1 MGIVFKTIILS
12 VLFTLNIISSSHS
25 NEPCREKDSLETLS
39 DKANAYVDEE
49 NYKEV
54 FNCSFILSE
63 IHNDVD
69 GLSWLGYLYYEG
81 LGVNVDLEKSFEY
94 SLLASEKGDP
104 FATYDLGADHYFGG
118 NPTVPTDY
126 EKSFEKLYEAY
137 YELSHFDAL
146 GSLVLLYYYGIGT
159 EKDYQKSFEL
169 LSRYDLEMLGD
180 FEKLLF
186 AEHLIRGVGT
196 EQNIELGVSIL
207 DSLSENDYI
216 FADYELNILFGKD
229 YLNKEARELKSLY
242 FYQKERD
249 SYMPFGYKGY
259 EIQEEIALLMN
270 KEKKYL
276 QAANRSLDVI
286 KEHLNNSNTKM
297 TFEICYAI
305 GNLGHMFN
313 NHDVYPESFSKKL
326 YEYNEYA
333 YQKGCSGQASAN
345 LVNSIIWD
353 TDDPD
358 YQKAY
363 DLCLNDIKISAQST
377 DCISYIALFY
387 KDSIIFDYDP
397 FVSYI
402 LFTFAI
408 ENAEVSLD
416 TDLEWD
422 QNHRDDLMKDL
433 TRDQIHE
440 ANLIV
445 QEINNDFTKIFPF
458 LEGSA
463 YQTYTETLEVNKFET
478 EEVNEDIIP
487 DYQKEILTT
496 RSKNE
501 ISNTATISDN
511 SPPEIVI
518 NESIEINGDVAN
530 LEFSV
535 FDNSNI
541 EAIFIDD
548 DPVRINES
556 NNGEVKV
563 SFSIFIGDKK
573 KEITITA
580 YDKWGQ
586 SGQEN
591 LELEKTRE
599 TFNINYGDYYAL
611 VIGNNEYE
619 YLPQLNT
626 AVNDASVISKILK
639 NKYNFKEVVLLTD
652 ATRKEILSELYKFKN
667 KLSFKD
673 NFLIYYAGH
682 GDIDR
687 QLGEG
692 YWQPVNAEPNLP
704 IEWIENKTITSII
717 SSMKSKHILVISDSC
732 YSGLLTRGGNQQL
745 GQSYGSREIFLQ
757 RMNDKKSRLVLTSGG
772 KEPVQDGGGGNHSIF
787 AKSLI
792 QILEDNSIEITVSEI
807 SKKITSNVILNSDQT
822 PEFSPLHKSGHDG
835 GEFIF
840 VPSI

>member
-1 MGIVFKTIILS
+1 MSIVFKTIILS
-12 VLFTLNIISSSHS
+12 VLFTLNIISSSYA
-25 NEPCREKDSLETLS
+25 NEPCKEKDSLGTLS

-54 FNCSFILSE
+54 FNCSYILSE
-63 IHNDVD
+63 IHDDKD
-69 GLSWLGYLYYEG
+69 GLSWLGYLFYEG
-81 LGVNVDLEKSFEY
+81 LGVNVDLEKSYEY
-94 SLLASEKGDP
+94 TVMASEKGDKY
-104 FATYDLGADHYFGG
+104 ATFELGADHYRGA
-118 NPTVPTDY
+118 NPTVPTNY

-137 YELSHFDAL
+137 YELSNFDAL
-146 GSLVLLYYYGIGT
+146 GDLVLAYYYGIGT
-159 EKDYQKSFEL
+159 EKNYQKSFDL
-169 LSRYDLEMLGD
+169 LNTYDLEMLGN
-180 FEKLLF
+180 FEKSIF

-196 EQNIELGVSIL
+196 QQNIKLGVSIL
-207 DSLSENDYI
+207 ESLSEDGYI
-216 FADYELNILFGKD
+216 FADYELNSLFGKD
-229 YLNKEARELKSLY
+229 YLNKEARELKSFY
-242 FYQKERD
+242 FYQKERAK
-249 SYMPFGYKGY
+249 YMPFGYKGY
-259 EIQEEIALLMN
+259 ETQNEIAAL
-270 KEKKYL
+270 KDEGKYL
-276 QAANRSLDVI
+276 QSANKSLDIV
-286 KEHLNNSNTKM
+286 KKHLSNSNNKM
-297 TFEICYAI
+297 TFEVCYAI
-305 GNLGHMFN
+305 ENLGHLFSVYE
-313 NHDVYPESFSKKL
+313 VYPESFSKKI
-326 YEYNEYA
+326 YEYHEYA
-333 YQKGCSGQASAN
+333 YQKGCSSLIPAN
-345 LVNSIIWD
+345 YVNSIIWD
-353 TDDPD
+353 TDNPD
-358 YQKAY
+358 YQKGFNV
-363 DLCLNDIKISAQST
+363 CLNDIKISAQTT
-377 DCISYIALFY
+377 DCIAYIAWFY
-387 KDSIIFDYDP
+387 KESIIFDYDP

-402 LFTFAI
+402 LFTTAI
-408 ENAEVSLD
+408 ENAEVSLNSD
-416 TDLEWD
+416 IEWD
-422 QNHRDDLMKDL
+422 QSHRDELLKDL
-433 TRDQIHE
+433 TSDQIQE

-445 QEINNDFTKIFPF
+445 KEINNDFIKIFPF

-463 YQTYTETLEVNKFET
+463 YQPYTETLEVNKFET

-501 ISNTATISDN
+501 IKNTATISDN

-535 FDNSNI
+535 FDKSNI
-541 EAIFIDD
+541 EAILIDGT
-548 DPVRINES
+548 PVKIEES
-556 NNGEVKV
+556 NNGQVKV
-563 SFSIFIGDKK
+563 SFSIYVGDKK

-580 YDKWGQ
+580 YDKWGK

-599 TFNINYGDYYAL
+599 TFDINYGDYYAL

-619 YLPQLNT
+619 YLPQLKT

-732 YSGLLTRGGNQQL
+732 YSGLLTRGGNQQID
-745 GQSYGSREIFLQ
+745 QSSGNREIFLQ